1 MKKRITALLLC
12 LVMALS
18 LIPTS
23 AWAANADAEGTD
35 DGISVQANGT
45 GHRISV
51 KIYKVVLDSSK
62 PLGYQNPE
70 LINTITVTCQDSTG
84 HSGDNHF
91 VNLKEFYP
99 TSVGASTTDWSGWEF
114 DAYYTKGN
122 EKDTFYN
129 WTRDRVNATANVTGS
144 EPYPCSKNFYLVY
157 KDSTPTPP
165 TKPTNNE
172 VKTLLGNIVDVYCT
186 VEQENNTNKRYGPYS
201 LEDGTFTVSDVTGNA
216 TNGYTCTV
224 TIKDGAEGV
233 DKYTSKPTG
242 HTTDGSKNADMVK
255 TITLTR
261 SANATK
267 WSVSNNGRFKL
278 YAKCEQTPPVDPPAK
293 PTGDDVKT
301 LLGTIVDVY
310 CTVEQENN
318 TNKRYGPYSLEDGTF
333 TVSDVAGDATK
344 GYTCTVTIKDGAEGV
359 DKYTSK
365 PAGHTTDGSK
375 DAEMVK
381 IVTLT
386 RSANATAWSVSNNGR
401 FKLYAKCEQTP
412 PLDPPTKPT
421 GDDVKTLL
429 GAIVDVYCTVEQ
441 ENNTNKRY
449 GPYSLE
455 DGTFT
460 VSDVAGDATKG
471 YTCTV
476 TIKDGAEGVDKYTSK
491 PAGHTTDGSKDAEMV
506 KIVTLTRSANATAWS
521 VSNNGRFKLYAKCE
535 QTPPLDPP
543 TKPTDAEM
551 QGILGVKVDC
561 VATTQVKPAHS
572 ASSRK
577 FIDGTYEVGEPLY
590 DTARNL
596 WYCAVTITKPEAYIP
611 GYDSDLST
619 ITSIMAGKQVKYLHE
634 LKVEGAVAAPTAK
647 LIYTAKGWEV
657 DGKGSLDA
665 QFATI
670 NVICRP
676 ALPTIPELNRLGVDV
691 NVSCTTKDSKHTGK
705 TYDDL
710 KDTDVVT
717 GTITMNSQGQ
727 YECVLKLRDDT
738 AKAYVTDYSGTTNA
752 DKKTHT
758 LKDNGSITLV
768 WGDNGWELKDQ
779 NAKTLIITAT
789 CTTGG
794 GTNPGT
800 KPGTNPGAKNP
811 YVKDE
816 GKKVESG
823 KTFDAGIALYVGL
836 GILSLTGSAAAIYK
850 RREEY

>member
-18 LIPTS
+18 LIPTTV
-23 AWAANADAEGTD
+23 WAANADAEGTD

-70 LINTITVTCQDSTG
+70 LINTITVTCQDRTS
-84 HSGDNHF
+84 HSGYNHS

-99 TSVGASTTDWSGWEF
+99 TNVGATTTDWSGWEF
-114 DAYYTKGN
+114 DSYYTKGN
-122 EKDTFYN
+122 EKETFYN
-129 WTRDRVNATANVTGS
+129 WTKGTVNATANVTGS

-165 TKPTNNE
+165 TKPTDNE
-172 VKTLLGNIVDVYCT
+172 VKTLLGNIVEVYCT
-186 VEQENNTNKRYGPYS
+186 VEQENNTNKLYGPYS
-201 LEDGTFTVSDVTGNA
+201 LEDGTFTVGNVTGNA

-224 TIKDGAEGV
+224 TIDNV
-233 DKYTSKPTG
+233 DNYTTKPTG
-242 HTTDGSKNADMVK
+242 HTTDD
-255 TITLTR
+255 
-261 SANATK
+261 
-267 WSVSNNGRFKL
+267 
-278 YAKCEQTPPVDPPAK
+278 
-293 PTGDDVKT
+293 
-301 LLGTIVDVY
+301 
-310 CTVEQENN
+310 
-318 TNKRYGPYSLEDGTF
+318 
-333 TVSDVAGDATK
+333 
-344 GYTCTVTIKDGAEGV
+344 
-359 DKYTSK
+359 
-365 PAGHTTDGSK
+365 SK

-381 IVTLT
+381 TITLT

-412 PLDPPTKPT
+412 VEPEKPGGGDLEKITNAVIVDCTADNTHDTTSAVKGTAGTDYTISEVKNSTCTITINNVSAYYTTEHNKDTAQTDKVTVELVYVKDAWTLAANGAAHLYVKCEQAPAKPT
-421 GDDVKTLL
+421 DLTAVRGVRVNCVAKKQAPATHSGMDFCFL
-429 GAIVDVYCTVEQ
+429 A
-441 ENNTNKRY
+441 
-449 GPYSLE
+449 
-455 DGTFT
+455 GTYT
-460 VSDVAGDATKG
+460 VSDVARDANDAW
-471 YTCTV
+471 YVTV
-476 TIKDGAEGVDKYTSK
+476 TVTAPGKYVSSYDGMLGIMTGAAFVHDMYPANQQPTVKLVYDKQSKSWNAVD
-491 PAGHTTDGSKDAEMV
+491 AGTETV
-506 KIVTLTRSANATAWS
+506 Q
-521 VSNNGRFKLYAKCE
+521 Y
-535 QTPPLDPP
+535 
-543 TKPTDAEM
+543 
-551 QGILGVKVDC
+551 
-561 VATTQVKPAHS
+561 
-572 ASSRK
+572 
-577 FIDGTYEVGEPLY
+577 
-590 DTARNL
+590 
-596 WYCAVTITKPEAYIP
+596 
-611 GYDSDLST
+611 
-619 ITSIMAGKQVKYLHE
+619 
-634 LKVEGAVAAPTAK
+634 
-647 LIYTAKGWEV
+647 
-657 DGKGSLDA
+657 
-665 QFATI
+665 ATI

-676 ALPTIPELNRLGVDV
+676 ALPTIPELNQLGVDV
-691 NVSCTTKDSKHTGK
+691 NVSCATKDSKHTGK
-705 TYDDL
+705 TYTL
-710 KDTDVVT
+710 NTNKDVVT

-758 LKDNGSITLV
+758 LKDNGSVTLV

-779 NAKTLIITAT
+779 NAKTLIISAT

>member
-267 WSVSNNGRFKL
+267 
-278 YAKCEQTPPVDPPAK
+278 
-293 PTGDDVKT
+293 
-301 LLGTIVDVY
+301 
-310 CTVEQENN
+310 
-318 TNKRYGPYSLEDGTF
+318 
-333 TVSDVAGDATK
+333 
-344 GYTCTVTIKDGAEGV
+344 
-359 DKYTSK
+359 
-365 PAGHTTDGSK
+365 
-375 DAEMVK
+375 
-381 IVTLT
+381 
-386 RSANATAWSVSNNGR
+386 WSVSNNGR

>member
-18 LIPTS
+18 LIPTTV
-23 AWAANADAEGTD
+23 WAANADAEGTD

-70 LINTITVTCQDSTG
+70 LINTITVICQDRTS
-84 HSGDNHF
+84 HSGYNHS

-99 TSVGASTTDWSGWEF
+99 TNVGASTTDWSGWEF

-122 EKDTFYN
+122 EKATFYN
-129 WTRDRVNATANVTGS
+129 WTKDTVNATANVTGS

-165 TKPTNNE
+165 TKPTDNE
-172 VKTLLGNIVDVYCT
+172 VKTLLGNIVEVYCT
-186 VEQENNTNKRYGPYS
+186 VEQENGADKRYGPYS
-201 LEDGTFTVSDVTGNA
+201 LEDGTFTVGNVTGNA

-255 TITLTR
+255 TI
-261 SANATK
+261 
-267 WSVSNNGRFKL
+267 
-278 YAKCEQTPPVDPPAK
+278 
-293 PTGDDVKT
+293 
-301 LLGTIVDVY
+301 
-310 CTVEQENN
+310 
-318 TNKRYGPYSLEDGTF
+318 
-333 TVSDVAGDATK
+333 
-344 GYTCTVTIKDGAEGV
+344 
-359 DKYTSK
+359 
-365 PAGHTTDGSK
+365 
-375 DAEMVK
+375 
-381 IVTLT
+381 
-386 RSANATAWSVSNNGR
+386 
-401 FKLYAKCEQTP
+401 
-412 PLDPPTKPT
+412 
-421 GDDVKTLL
+421 
-429 GAIVDVYCTVEQ
+429 
-441 ENNTNKRY
+441 
-449 GPYSLE
+449 
-455 DGTFT
+455 
-460 VSDVAGDATKG
+460 
-471 YTCTV
+471 
-476 TIKDGAEGVDKYTSK
+476 
-491 PAGHTTDGSKDAEMV
+491 
-506 KIVTLTRSANATAWS
+506 TLTRSANATAWS

-634 LKVEGAVAAPTAK
+634 LKVEGAVAAPRAK
-647 LIYTAKGWEV
+647 LIYTANDGWEV
-657 DGKGSLDA
+657 DGKGGLDA

-676 ALPTIPELNRLGVDV
+676 ALPTIPELNQLGVNV
-691 NVSCTTKDSKHTGK
+691 KVSCATKDSKHNDK

-758 LKDNGSITLV
+758 LKDNGSVTLV

>member
-18 LIPTS
+18 LIPTTV
-23 AWAANADAEGTD
+23 WAANADAEGTD

-70 LINTITVTCQDSTG
+70 LINTITVTCQDRTS
-84 HSGDNHF
+84 HSGYNHS

-99 TSVGASTTDWSGWEF
+99 TNVGATTTDWSGWEF
-114 DAYYTKGN
+114 DSYYTKGN
-122 EKDTFYN
+122 EKETFYN
-129 WTRDRVNATANVTGS
+129 WTKGTVNATANVTGS

-157 KDSTPTPP
+157 KDTTPQPDPITPPSTGPAYKEFGNLVDVICDSTVSHSDKTKSYPVEDAGIVGTPTSEPVKDANNTITGYKWVVTINKDYYVNQYKNDVSTDHTYKQDSREDLTIQFNWDGTNWSVDNTNNKGKVYVECEAVP
-165 TKPTNNE
+165 QDPALDIVDGIPAGAVLVNCQTITDGTHNDSYALDANHVTFTAPAKDGNDYKCTMTVDLQKYFKEDYWTAHNGATLHPERTDSLGASYAIELTWDGTVRKWVAESGKLPVTMTTKCAPTVDFDKVDLADADEMVLVDCQPVDAHDYPYTKANTDATLRDSAISFGTIKEENGVWTCEMTIDLNKYLADYQSNHNDPSHKLVGTLSECKVALTWNVSEQKWVTTATKPF
-172 VKTLLGNIVDVYCT
+172 
-186 VEQENNTNKRYGPYS
+186 
-201 LEDGTFTVSDVTGNA
+201 GTI
-216 TNGYTCTV
+216 TV
-224 TIKDGAEGV
+224 T
-233 DKYTSKPTG
+233 
-242 HTTDGSKNADMVK
+242 
-255 TITLTR
+255 
-261 SANATK
+261 
-267 WSVSNNGRFKL
+267 
-278 YAKCEQTPPVDPPAK
+278 C
-293 PTGDDVKT
+293 
-301 LLGTIVDVY
+301 
-310 CTVEQENN
+310 
-318 TNKRYGPYSLEDGTF
+318 
-333 TVSDVAGDATK
+333 
-344 GYTCTVTIKDGAEGV
+344 
-359 DKYTSK
+359 K
-365 PAGHTTDGSK
+365 PA
-375 DAEMVK
+375 
-381 IVTLT
+381 
-386 RSANATAWSVSNNGR
+386 
-401 FKLYAKCEQTP
+401 
-412 PLDPPTKPT
+412 
-421 GDDVKTLL
+421 
-429 GAIVDVYCTVEQ
+429 
-441 ENNTNKRY
+441 
-449 GPYSLE
+449 
-455 DGTFT
+455 
-460 VSDVAGDATKG
+460 
-471 YTCTV
+471 
-476 TIKDGAEGVDKYTSK
+476 
-491 PAGHTTDGSKDAEMV
+491 
-506 KIVTLTRSANATAWS
+506 
-521 VSNNGRFKLYAKCE
+521 
-535 QTPPLDPP
+535 
-543 TKPTDAEM
+543 KPTDAEM

-691 NVSCTTKDSKHTGK
+691 NVSCATKDSKHTGK

>member
-23 AWAANADAEGTD
+23 AWAAESGIGTKALVSNETQKVRYKILY
-35 DGISVQANGT
+35 ISDEYN
-45 GHRISV
+45 
-51 KIYKVVLDSSK
+51 
-62 PLGYQNPE
+62 LGYNYGKE
-70 LINTITVTCQDSTG
+70 ENREYTCQYSEG
-84 HSGDNHF
+84 HSGYNHSIAEKDIKAAAAELSVKWGETFSGWGKGKGDQNTRVYPFKDSGTTATQTTYTIWLVVKKSVPAPTDTDIKNIQNAVFVDCTTDNGHDNYTTIKGTLGSDYT
-91 VNLKEFYP
+91 VSGSGKNRTVTIKNVSAYYP
-99 TSVGASTTDWSGWEF
+99 TEHG
-114 DAYYTKGN
+114 
-122 EKDTFYN
+122 KDTDQ
-129 WTRDRVNATANVTGS
+129 TDKTTV
-144 EPYPCSKNFYLVY
+144 ELVY
-157 KDSTPTPP
+157 ANGAWTLAANGAAHLYVKCEQTPP
-165 TKPTNNE
+165 LDPPAKPTGDE

-186 VEQENNTNKRYGPYS
+186 VEQENNTNKLYGPYS
-201 LEDGTFTVSDVTGNA
+201 LEDGTFTVGNVTGNA

-224 TIKDGAEGV
+224 TIDNV
-233 DKYTSKPTG
+233 DNYTT
-242 HTTDGSKNADMVK
+242 
-255 TITLTR
+255 
-261 SANATK
+261 
-267 WSVSNNGRFKL
+267 
-278 YAKCEQTPPVDPPAK
+278 
-293 PTGDDVKT
+293 
-301 LLGTIVDVY
+301 
-310 CTVEQENN
+310 
-318 TNKRYGPYSLEDGTF
+318 
-333 TVSDVAGDATK
+333 
-344 GYTCTVTIKDGAEGV
+344 
-359 DKYTSK
+359 K

-381 IVTLT
+381 
-386 RSANATAWSVSNNGR
+386 
-401 FKLYAKCEQTP
+401 
-412 PLDPPTKPT
+412 
-421 GDDVKTLL
+421 
-429 GAIVDVYCTVEQ
+429 
-441 ENNTNKRY
+441 
-449 GPYSLE
+449 
-455 DGTFT
+455 
-460 VSDVAGDATKG
+460 
-471 YTCTV
+471 
-476 TIKDGAEGVDKYTSK
+476 TI
-491 PAGHTTDGSKDAEMV
+491 
-506 KIVTLTRSANATAWS
+506 TLTRSANATAWS

-676 ALPTIPELNRLGVDV
+676 ALPTIPELNQLGVDV
-691 NVSCTTKDSKHTGK
+691 NVSCATKDSKHTGK
-705 TYDDL
+705 TYTL
-710 KDTDVVT
+710 NTNKDVVT

-758 LKDNGSITLV
+758 LKDNGSVTLV

-789 CTTGG
+789 CTTDG